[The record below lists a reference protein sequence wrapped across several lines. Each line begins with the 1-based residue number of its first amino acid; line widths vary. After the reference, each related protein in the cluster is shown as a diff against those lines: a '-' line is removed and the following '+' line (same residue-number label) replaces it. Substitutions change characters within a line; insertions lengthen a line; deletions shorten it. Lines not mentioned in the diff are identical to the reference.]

1 MPILPNA
8 KKQLRK
14 DKRKASLNLEA
25 KNKVKSIIK
34 TIRGFVDSG
43 KIDEAKKELP
53 KAQKIIDKAAKK
65 NLIHKKNAARK
76 KSKLTKLINGS
87 GKKEASKP
95 KPKAEK

>member
-14 DKRKASLNLEA
+14 DKRKARLNLDA

-43 KIDEAKKELP
+43 KVDQAKKELP

-76 KSKLTKLINGS
+76 KSSLARLIKGP
-87 GKKEASKP
+87 GKKEAP
-95 KPKAEK
+95 KPKSK

>member
-14 DKRKASLNLEA
+14 DKRKTRLNLEA
-25 KNKVKSIIK
+25 KDKVKSIIK

-76 KSKLTKLINGS
+76 KSSLTRLVNGA

-95 KPKAEK
+95 KSK